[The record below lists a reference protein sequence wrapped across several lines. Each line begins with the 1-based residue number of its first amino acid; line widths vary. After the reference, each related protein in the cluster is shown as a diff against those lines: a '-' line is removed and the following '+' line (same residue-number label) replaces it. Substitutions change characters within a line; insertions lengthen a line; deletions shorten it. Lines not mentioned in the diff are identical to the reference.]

1 MRLLGFEYES
11 VGGFILYFI
20 IASIV
25 SYPMN
30 LVAGAFPKALLNL
43 DRITREMAVCM
54 YVLLDTITTFFGF
67 YIVDYFM
74 PSVSA
79 NTISLIVLALVF
91 ALFGISDV
99 KKKESW
105 FQLFQFQRPRFPAWP
120 LFPFPGSRRIGRL
133 LCSSGFRFQ
142 YPRHFVGGGGRGI
155 FLEIAGHDKDGIAH
169 ADFRHA
175 VGGNP
180 PPMLSLK
187 EFVDPFTGSKETKA

>member
-11 VGGFILYFI
+11 VGGFILCFI

-99 KKKESW
+99 KKKES
-105 FQLFQFQRPRFPAWP
+105 
-120 LFPFPGSRRIGRL
+120 
-133 LCSSGFRFQ
+133 
-142 YPRHFVGGGGRGI
+142 
-155 FLEIAGHDKDGIAH
+155 
-169 ADFRHA
+169 
-175 VGGNP
+175 
-180 PPMLSLK
+180 
-187 EFVDPFTGSKETKA
+187 

>member
-30 LVAGAFPKALLNL
+30 LVAGAFPRALLNL
-43 DRITREMAVCM
+43 ARITRKMAVCM

-99 KKKESW
+99 KKKES
-105 FQLFQFQRPRFPAWP
+105 
-120 LFPFPGSRRIGRL
+120 
-133 LCSSGFRFQ
+133 
-142 YPRHFVGGGGRGI
+142 
-155 FLEIAGHDKDGIAH
+155 
-169 ADFRHA
+169 
-175 VGGNP
+175 
-180 PPMLSLK
+180 
-187 EFVDPFTGSKETKA
+187 

>member
-1 MRLLGFEYES
+1 MDNNNNKREKIIIFILGAVLIIAVSIIAIFSSAIMRLLGFEYES

-99 KKKESW
+99 KKKES
-105 FQLFQFQRPRFPAWP
+105 
-120 LFPFPGSRRIGRL
+120 
-133 LCSSGFRFQ
+133 
-142 YPRHFVGGGGRGI
+142 
-155 FLEIAGHDKDGIAH
+155 
-169 ADFRHA
+169 
-175 VGGNP
+175 
-180 PPMLSLK
+180 
-187 EFVDPFTGSKETKA
+187 

>member
-1 MRLLGFEYES
+1 MKNKKVEIFLS
-11 VGGFILYFI
+11 TAVAAVGGALLYFI

-99 KKKESW
+99 KKKES
-105 FQLFQFQRPRFPAWP
+105 
-120 LFPFPGSRRIGRL
+120 
-133 LCSSGFRFQ
+133 
-142 YPRHFVGGGGRGI
+142 
-155 FLEIAGHDKDGIAH
+155 
-169 ADFRHA
+169 
-175 VGGNP
+175 
-180 PPMLSLK
+180 
-187 EFVDPFTGSKETKA
+187 

>member
-1 MRLLGFEYES
+1 MLGG
-11 VGGFILYFI
+11 VNGLK

-99 KKKESW
+99 KKKES
-105 FQLFQFQRPRFPAWP
+105 
-120 LFPFPGSRRIGRL
+120 
-133 LCSSGFRFQ
+133 
-142 YPRHFVGGGGRGI
+142 
-155 FLEIAGHDKDGIAH
+155 
-169 ADFRHA
+169 
-175 VGGNP
+175 
-180 PPMLSLK
+180 
-187 EFVDPFTGSKETKA
+187 

>member
-79 NTISLIVLALVF
+79 NTISLIVLSLVF

-99 KKKESW
+99 KKKES
-105 FQLFQFQRPRFPAWP
+105 
-120 LFPFPGSRRIGRL
+120 
-133 LCSSGFRFQ
+133 
-142 YPRHFVGGGGRGI
+142 
-155 FLEIAGHDKDGIAH
+155 
-169 ADFRHA
+169 
-175 VGGNP
+175 
-180 PPMLSLK
+180 
-187 EFVDPFTGSKETKA
+187 

>member
-11 VGGFILYFI
+11 VGGFILFFI

-99 KKKESW
+99 KKKES
-105 FQLFQFQRPRFPAWP
+105 
-120 LFPFPGSRRIGRL
+120 
-133 LCSSGFRFQ
+133 
-142 YPRHFVGGGGRGI
+142 
-155 FLEIAGHDKDGIAH
+155 
-169 ADFRHA
+169 
-175 VGGNP
+175 
-180 PPMLSLK
+180 
-187 EFVDPFTGSKETKA
+187 

>member
-1 MRLLGFEYES
+1 MDNNTNKNREKIITFIMCSVLIIAVLSIIAVFSGVIMRLLGFEYES
-11 VGGFILYFI
+11 VGSFILYFI

-43 DRITREMAVCM
+43 DRITRKMAVCM

-99 KKKESW
+99 KEKES
-105 FQLFQFQRPRFPAWP
+105 
-120 LFPFPGSRRIGRL
+120 
-133 LCSSGFRFQ
+133 
-142 YPRHFVGGGGRGI
+142 
-155 FLEIAGHDKDGIAH
+155 
-169 ADFRHA
+169 
-175 VGGNP
+175 
-180 PPMLSLK
+180 
-187 EFVDPFTGSKETKA
+187 